1 MTGTVFAATAFQRFP
16 PPEAVLAEMPLP
28 REAVS
33 EVERRRAEVRGVLDG
48 ADDRLLVIAG
58 PCSVHDPEAALEY
71 AERLAGTGLAS
82 DLLIVMRAY
91 FEKPRTV
98 TGWSGLLA
106 DPAMDGSF
114 DVHRGVREAR
124 RLLADIAMLGLPTA
138 CEFLNPAAPHYLSD
152 AVTWAAVGARTTE
165 SQVHRQLA
173 SSLPMPVGFKN
184 AADGDVQVAADAC
197 LAAAGSHTYLGMNE
211 AGMIGVVSSSG
222 NPYCHVVLRGGR
234 SGPNY
239 APQAVA
245 SALDTV
251 QAAGLPRLV
260 LVDASHGNSG
270 KNFRRQEAVAL
281 AVAGQVA
288 AGELG
293 IAGVMLES
301 NLVAG
306 RQEPGQRSSLVYGQ
320 SVTDPCMDWAA
331 TISVLETLAAAVRTR
346 RTLTGMSG
354 E

>member
-1 MTGTVFAATAFQRFP
+1 MTRTVFAATAFRLFP
-16 PPEAVLAEMPLP
+16 SPEAILAEMPLP
-28 REAVS
+28 RAAAS
-33 EVERRRAEVRGVLDG
+33 DIERSRAEVRAVLDG
-48 ADDRLLVIAG
+48 ADDRLLVIVG
-58 PCSVHDPEAALEY
+58 PCSIHDPEAGLEY
-71 AERLAGTGLAS
+71 AQRLASTGLAS

-98 TGWSGLLA
+98 TGWTGLLT
-106 DPAMDGSF
+106 DPGMDGSF

-124 RLLADIAMLGLPTA
+124 RLLADITTLGLPVA
-138 CEFLNPAAPHYLSD
+138 CEFLNPAAPPYFSD
-152 AVTWAAVGARTTE
+152 AVSWAAVGARTTE

-184 AADGDVQVAADAC
+184 AGDGDVRVAAEAC
-197 LAAAGSHTYLGMNE
+197 RAAAAAHTYLGINE
-211 AGMIGVVSSSG
+211 AGMIGIVSSPG
-222 NPYCHVVLRGGR
+222 NPHCHVVLRGGR

-251 QAAGLPRLV
+251 RAAGLPRLV
-260 LVDASHGNSG
+260 VVDASHGNSG
-270 KNFRRQEAVAL
+270 KSHRRQEAVAI
-281 AVAGQVA
+281 AIAGQVA

-306 RQEPGQRSSLVYGQ
+306 RQEPGRRSSLVYGQ
-320 SVTDPCMDWAA
+320 SVTDPCMDWSA
-331 TISVLETLAAAVRTR
+331 TVSVLESLAAAVRTR
-346 RTLTGMSG
+346 RTLAGVCG

>member
-1 MTGTVFAATAFQRFP
+1 MTGTVFAATAFRLFP
-16 PPEAVLAEMPLP
+16 SPEAILAEMPLP
-28 REAVS
+28 EAAALGI
-33 EVERRRAEVRGVLDG
+33 ERSRAEVRAVLEGV
-48 ADDRLLVIAG
+48 DDRLLVIAG
-58 PCSVHDPEAALEY
+58 PCSVHDPEATLEY
-71 AERLAGTGLAS
+71 AQRLAGTGLAS
-82 DLLIVMRAY
+82 DLLIVMRTY

-98 TGWSGLLA
+98 TGWAGLLT
-106 DPAMDGSF
+106 DPGMDGSF

-124 RLLADIAMLGLPTA
+124 RLLADIATLRLPTA
-138 CEFLNPAAPHYLSD
+138 CEFLNPAAPHYFSD
-152 AVTWAAVGARTTE
+152 AVAWAAVGARTTE
-165 SQVHRQLA
+165 SQIHRQLA

-184 AADGDVQVAADAC
+184 ASDGDVRVAAEAC
-197 LAAAGSHTYLGMNE
+197 RAAASAHTYLGIDKT
-211 AGMIGVVSSSG
+211 GMIGIVSSPG
-222 NPYCHVVLRGGR
+222 NQHCHVVLRGGR

-270 KNFRRQEAVAL
+270 KSHRRQEAVAV
-281 AVAGQVA
+281 AIAGQVA

-306 RQEPGQRSSLVYGQ
+306 RQEPGRRSSLVYGQ

-331 TISVLETLAAAVRTR
+331 TVSVLETLASAVRTR
-346 RTLTGMSG
+346 RALAGVSS

>member
-1 MTGTVFAATAFQRFP
+1 M
-16 PPEAVLAEMPLP
+16 
-28 REAVS
+28 
-33 EVERRRAEVRGVLDG
+33 RAVLDG
-48 ADDRLLVIAG
+48 ADDRLLVIVG
-58 PCSVHDPEAALEY
+58 PCSIHDPEAGLEY
-71 AERLAGTGLAS
+71 AQRLADTGLAS

-98 TGWSGLLA
+98 TGWTGLLT
-106 DPAMDGSF
+106 DPGMDGSF

-124 RLLADIAMLGLPTA
+124 RLLADIATLGLPLA
-138 CEFLNPAAPHYLSD
+138 CEFLNPAAPQYFFD
-152 AVTWAAVGARTTE
+152 AVAWAAVGARTTE

-173 SSLPMPVGFKN
+173 SSLPMPVGFRTPATATSKSRPKP
-184 AADGDVQVAADAC
+184 
-197 LAAAGSHTYLGMNE
+197 AGPLRPHTYLGINK
-211 AGMIGVVSSSG
+211 AGMIGIVSSTG
-222 NPYCHVVLRGGR
+222 NPHCHVVLRGGR

-251 QAAGLPRLV
+251 QATGVPRLV
-260 LVDASHGNSG
+260 VVDASHGNSG
-270 KNFRRQEAVAL
+270 KSHRRQEAVAI
-281 AVAGQVA
+281 AIAGQVA

-306 RQEPGQRSSLVYGQ
+306 RQEPGRRSSLVSGQ
-320 SVTDPCMDWAA
+320 SVTDPCMDWTA
-331 TISVLETLAAAVRTR
+331 TVSVLESLAAAVRTR
-346 RTLTGMSG
+346 RTLAGVSG

>member
-1 MTGTVFAATAFQRFP
+1 MTGTVFAASAFRLFP
-16 PPEAVLAEMPLP
+16 SPEAILAEMPLP
-28 REAVS
+28 EAAALGI
-33 EVERRRAEVRGVLDG
+33 ERSRAEVRAVLEGV
-48 ADDRLLVIAG
+48 DDRLLVIAG

-71 AERLAGTGLAS
+71 AQRLAGTGLAS
-82 DLLIVMRAY
+82 DLLIVMRTY

-98 TGWSGLLA
+98 TGWAGLLT
-106 DPAMDGSF
+106 DPGMDGSF

-124 RLLADIAMLGLPTA
+124 RLLADIATLRLPTA
-138 CEFLNPAAPHYLSD
+138 CEFLNPAAPHYFSD
-152 AVTWAAVGARTTE
+152 AVAWAAVGARTTE
-165 SQVHRQLA
+165 SQIHRQLA

-184 AADGDVQVAADAC
+184 ASDGDVRVAAEAC
-197 LAAAGSHTYLGMNE
+197 RAAAGAHTYLGIDKT
-211 AGMIGVVSSSG
+211 GMIGIVSSSG
-222 NPYCHVVLRGGR
+222 NPHCHVVLRGGR

-245 SALDTV
+245 AALDTV

-270 KNFRRQEAVAL
+270 KNHRRQEAVGVAI
-281 AVAGQVA
+281 AGQVA

-306 RQEPGQRSSLVYGQ
+306 RQEPGRRSSLVYGQ

-331 TISVLETLAAAVRTR
+331 TVSVLETLAAAVRTR
-346 RTLTGMSG
+346 RALAGVSG

>member
-1 MTGTVFAATAFQRFP
+1 MTGTVFAASAFRLFP
-16 PPEAVLAEMPLP
+16 SPEAILAEMPLP
-28 REAVS
+28 EAAALGI
-33 EVERRRAEVRGVLDG
+33 ERSRAEVRAVLEGV
-48 ADDRLLVIAG
+48 DDRLLVIAG

-71 AERLAGTGLAS
+71 AQRLAGTGLAS
-82 DLLIVMRAY
+82 DLLIVMRTY

-98 TGWSGLLA
+98 TGWAGLLT
-106 DPAMDGSF
+106 DPGMDGSF

-124 RLLADIAMLGLPTA
+124 RLLADIATLRLPTA
-138 CEFLNPAAPHYLSD
+138 CEFLNPSAPHYFSD
-152 AVTWAAVGARTTE
+152 AVAWAAVGARTTE
-165 SQVHRQLA
+165 SQIHRQLA

-184 AADGDVQVAADAC
+184 ASDGDVRVAAEAC
-197 LAAAGSHTYLGMNE
+197 RAAAGAHTYLGIDKS
-211 AGMIGVVSSSG
+211 GMIGIVSSPG
-222 NPYCHVVLRGGR
+222 NPHCHVVLRGGR

-245 SALDTV
+245 AALDAV

-260 LVDASHGNSG
+260 LIDASHGNSG
-270 KNFRRQEAVAL
+270 KNHRRQEAVAV
-281 AVAGQVA
+281 AIAGQVA

-306 RQEPGQRSSLVYGQ
+306 RQEPGRRSSLVYGQ

-331 TISVLETLAAAVRTR
+331 TVSVLETLASAVRTR
-346 RTLTGMSG
+346 RALAGVSS